1 MKRKLLIGIVA
12 VMVFAF
18 GVGNVAAQSDF
29 SGVWALDAG
38 KSEGMPPG
46 IMQTMT
52 VTQKG
57 DRVEIETK
65 TKVGESQERVGKDA
79 FVVDGKEA
87 DFTAPLPPG
96 AAAKKAKRTSK
107 WTDDGNGFDVTE
119 ESVLNAPD
127 GGEATVRAKRRWILS
142 ADGKTLTIE
151 MVVENPNGASKP
163 RSRSRRVFVKK

>member
-29 SGVWALDAG
+29 SGVWTLDAG
-38 KSEGMPPG
+38 KSANVPPG

-52 VTQKG
+52 VTQNG

-65 TKVGESQERVGKDA
+65 SKVGEGQERVGKDA
-79 FVVDGKEA
+79 YVLDGKET
-87 DFTAPLPPG
+87 DFTMGRG
-96 AAAKKAKRTSK
+96 AKNAKRVSK
-107 WTDDGNGFDVTE
+107 WSDDGNGFVVTE
-119 ESVLNAPD
+119 EAVLNAPD
-127 GGEATVRAKRRWILS
+127 GGEAAFRGTRRWILS

-151 MVVENPNGASKP
+151 MVGGNPNDASKP
-163 RSRSRRVFVKK
+163 KSRSRRVFVKK